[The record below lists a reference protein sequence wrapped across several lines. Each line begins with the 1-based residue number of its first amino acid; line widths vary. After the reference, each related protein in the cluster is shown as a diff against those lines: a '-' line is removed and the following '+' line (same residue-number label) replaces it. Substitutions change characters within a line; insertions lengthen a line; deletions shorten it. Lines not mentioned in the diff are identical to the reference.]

1 MKREI
6 ITKNDTKTFYT
17 CTFFRYGITLV
28 ITVASIMLSRLP
40 EKIAVVLI
48 GNSYEGNKS
57 EHISVGVTSF
67 NCGNIILQTQ
77 QASTND
83 IIYPS
88 WNATT
93 ARSGDIFPS
102 VIPHTADEQFEE
114 FEFLGWAGQWLMRLP
129 LFILSLIN
137 PWIYAYHN
145 VDFKRCMN
153 RYVRKLLVG
162 WKLIGKEAKTNAGIF
177 ATVKLDR
184 SYITTAQL
192 AGSQA
197 GKAVFC
203 SLHYVSAAVTQGHQ
217 QNLNINVGRSGVCT
231 CTGKQNNTLSPP
243 SSPSPSSG
251 YMKNIAFHM
260 SSTRLNKIQSSLT
273 R

>member
-1 MKREI
+1 
-6 ITKNDTKTFYT
+6 
-17 CTFFRYGITLV
+17 
-28 ITVASIMLSRLP
+28 MLSRLP

-48 GNSYEGNKS
+48 GNSYWGNQI
-57 EHISVGVTSF
+57 EYDAVGATTFKCQSS
-67 NCGNIILQTQ
+67 ILQAQ
-77 QASTND
+77 QSSSNN
-83 IIYPS
+83 ILYPS
-88 WNATT
+88 WNETT
-93 ARSGDIFPS
+93 TSSDELFPIA
-102 VIPHTADEQFEE
+102 IPGANTESFED

-129 LFILSLIN
+129 LFTLSLIN

-162 WKLIGKEAKTNAGIF
+162 WKLIGKEAKSNAGIF

-192 AGSQA
+192 GGSHA

-203 SLHYVSAAVTQGHQ
+203 SLHCVSGAVTQGQ
-217 QNLNINVGRSGVCT
+217 QQHINLEKSAVCT
-231 CTGKQNNTLSPP
+231 CVGKQNNTLSPP

-251 YMKNIAFHM
+251 YMRNIAYHM
-260 SSTRLNKIQSSLT
+260 SSTRLSNVQSSLT